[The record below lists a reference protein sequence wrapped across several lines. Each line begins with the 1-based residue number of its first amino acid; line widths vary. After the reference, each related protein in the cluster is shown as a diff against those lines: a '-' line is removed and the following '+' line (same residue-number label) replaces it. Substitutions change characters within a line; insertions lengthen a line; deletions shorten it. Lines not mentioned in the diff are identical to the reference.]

1 MKTLM
6 MSLAVIASPLAAIGA
21 DMSNGADNFYKSD
34 KVTLQK
40 VTFKNQYHM
49 TVAGNL
55 FTPKT
60 LNRARKVPRSL
71 SDTRWAR

>member
-34 KVTLQK
+34 KVTVQKGHLQEPIPDDGGGES
-40 VTFKNQYHM
+40 F
-49 TVAGNL
+49 
-55 FTPKT
+55 
-60 LNRARKVPRSL
+60 RSQKP
-71 SDTRWAR
+71 